1 MNLPPLR
8 PVVVVTEGDGPG
20 RTLAARLRAA
30 GTAVRMLPVV
40 SHGPAP
46 DPAPLASAL
55 ARLPEYAWAAFTSV
69 RAVNAVCQ
77 DAAWTRWPWDTT
89 PRPRIAAVGPV
100 TRAVLISNGVPVA
113 LCPDVP
119 GARPLAQAMIE
130 AEGGSM
136 SGRTVFW
143 PRSNIARPDLGDA
156 LRAAGAELVA
166 PVAYFTSSTRPPDLA
181 EFLLELEAGRIDCV
195 TFLSPSG
202 AAALAALMPGETLSA
217 LARLAA
223 VASVGP
229 TTSAA
234 LAALGAPPAVEA
246 PARTAGGLATALLSY
261 LGLSESHTP

>member
-8 PVVVVTEGDGPG
+8 PVVVVTDADGPG
-20 RTLAARLRAA
+20 RTLEARLRAA
-30 GTAVRMLPVV
+30 GAVVRMLPVV

-46 DPAPLASAL
+46 DSAPLASAL

-77 DAAWTRWPWDTT
+77 DAAWTRWPWDTAT
-89 PRPRIAAVGPV
+89 RPRIAAVGPV
-100 TRAVLISNGVPVA
+100 TRAVLLANGMPVA
-113 LCPDVP
+113 LCPDLP
-119 GARPLAQAMIE
+119 GARPLAQAMIS

-143 PRSNIARPDLGDA
+143 PRSNIARSDLADA
-156 LRAAGAELVA
+156 LRAAGAEMVA
-166 PVAYFTSSTRPPDLA
+166 PVAYCTRLDRPPSLA
-181 EFLLELEAGRIDCV
+181 EFLSELEAGRIRCV

-202 AAALAALMPGETLSA
+202 AAGLAALMPGETLTP
-217 LARLAA
+217 LARLAV

-229 TTSAA
+229 ATSAA

-246 PARTAGGLATALLSY
+246 PSRTAGGLATALLSY
-261 LGLSESHTP
+261 LGLSRSDTP